1 MTLPKY
7 FKEFIELLNS
17 NRVED
22 VIVGGYALAFHGTP
36 RYTGDL
42 DILVRRS
49 PETPRGWKDRW
60 QPSDSVRL
68 E

>member
-22 VIVGGYALAFHGTP
+22 GIVGGYALAFHGTP

-49 PETPRGWKDRW
+49 QETPCGWKDRW
-60 QPSDSVRL
+60 QPSDSVGL
-68 E
+68 A